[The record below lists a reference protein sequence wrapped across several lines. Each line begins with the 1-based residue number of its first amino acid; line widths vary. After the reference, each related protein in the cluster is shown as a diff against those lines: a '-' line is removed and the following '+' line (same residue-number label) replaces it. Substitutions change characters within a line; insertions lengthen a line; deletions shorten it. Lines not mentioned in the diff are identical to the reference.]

1 LLYFEKGTGGF
12 KFFLF
17 SDINLYRRKFQMTVL
32 TGKGVGGGIAIG
44 KLQFYRHNGTE
55 VNKDHIKDTT
65 AEIRR
70 FHEAKQREIKELD
83 QLYEKALHEAG
94 EAEARIF
101 QIHQM
106 MLEDDDF
113 CQSVIEIIRTENVN
127 AEYAVNTT
135 AGHMAQLISNVDDE
149 YLKQRSADVVG
160 VFTELVN
167 MLTGTTVFN
176 DYEEPII
183 LAADDLAPGETVRLD
198 KSKVL
203 ALVTIHGSLNSHT
216 AILARSMNI
225 PSIVALGDCLKPEF
239 EGKGVI
245 VDGTAGK
252 MYLDPDAATLEIFK
266 ATDEKE
272 KAEYQRLLGLKGKE
286 DVTLDGKRI
295 KVYANVG
302 CLADVETALLN
313 DAGGIGLFR
322 SEFLYLGRHTYPTEE
337 EQYQIYKAAAE
348 RMGGKEVIIRTL
360 DIGADK
366 QADYFHLPK
375 EENPALGYRAIR
387 ICLRRT
393 EIFRT
398 QLRALYRAAACGA
411 VAVMFPM
418 ITSLEEVRQCKEIAR
433 DICRE
438 LAEEGSDYNH
448 DLKMGIMIETPAAA
462 LISDKLAGEVD
473 FFSIGTNDLTQ
484 YTLAVDRQ
492 NSNLESF
499 YNPRHEAVLKLIKI
513 TVENAHRQGIQV
525 GVCGELGADLSLT
538 QTFLNMGL
546 DEISVAPSSVLP
558 LRKAIR
564 ECYSF
569 AV

>member
-1 LLYFEKGTGGF
+1 
-12 KFFLF
+12 
-17 SDINLYRRKFQMTVL
+17 MTVL
-32 TGKGVGGGIAIG
+32 TGKGVVGGIAIG
-44 KLQFYRHNGTE
+44 KLQFYRHNDTK
-55 VNKDHIKDTT
+55 VNKEHIKDTT

-70 FHEAKQREIKELD
+70 FHEAKQREINELD

-94 EAEARIF
+94 DTEARIF

-113 CQSVIEIIRTENVN
+113 CQSVIEIIRTENIN
-127 AEYAVNTT
+127 AEYAVNIA
-135 AGHMAQLISNVDDE
+135 AGHMAQIISDIDDE
-149 YLKQRSADVVG
+149 YLKQRSADVMG

-167 MLTGTTVFN
+167 ILNGATVSD
-176 DYEEPII
+176 DYKEPVI

-203 ALVTIHGSLNSHT
+203 AFVTIHGSLNSHT

-225 PSIVALGDCLKPEF
+225 PSIVALGNCLKSEF
-239 EGKGVI
+239 EGKSVI
-245 VDGTAGK
+245 VDGAAGK
-252 MYLDPDAATLEIFK
+252 MYIDPDTATLEIFK
-266 ATDEKE
+266 ATAEKE
-272 KAEYQRLLGLKGKE
+272 KAEYQRLRGLKGKE
-286 DVTLDGKRI
+286 DITLEGKRI

-366 QADYFHLPK
+366 QADYFNLPK

-387 ICLRRT
+387 ICLGRT

-398 QLRALYRAAACGA
+398 QLRALYRASAFGA
-411 VAVMFPM
+411 IAVMFPM
-418 ITSLEEVRQCKEIAR
+418 ITSLEEVRQCKAITR

-438 LAEEGSDYNH
+438 LSEERINYNY
-448 DLKMGIMIETPAAA
+448 DLRIGVMIETPAAA

-499 YNPRHEAVLKLIKI
+499 YNPYHEAVLKLIKI
-513 TVENAHRQGIQV
+513 TVENAHKQGIRV
-525 GVCGELGADLSLT
+525 GICGELGADLSLT
-538 QTFLNMGL
+538 QTFVNMEL
-546 DEISVAPSSVLP
+546 DEISVAPSSILP

-564 ECYSF
+564 ECH
-569 AV
+569 